1 MNRDPRIAKIEKVIE
16 PALISENL
24 ELIAVELKREAAGL
38 VLRIYLDSKSGRI
51 SLDEIA
57 KATRAINPLLD
68 EAGVI
73 DQKYM
78 LEVSSPGI
86 ERPLTKPDH
95 FKQFV
100 GSKVLIKT
108 VKPIENRK
116 QFKGTL
122 KSADD
127 KDFVVDIDGKEYVI
141 AYENVSKARLRVDI
155 EF

>member
-1 MNRDPRIAKIEKVIE
+1 
-16 PALISENL
+16 
-24 ELIAVELKREAAGL
+24 
-38 VLRIYLDSKSGRI
+38 
-51 SLDEIA
+51 
-57 KATRAINPLLD
+57 LLD

-100 GSKVLIKT
+100 GSKVLVKT
-108 VKPIENRK
+108 VIPIENRK

-122 KSADD
+122 KSAGD
-127 KDFVVDIDGKEYVI
+127 KDFVVEIDGKEYVI

>member
-38 VLRIYLDSKSGRI
+38 VLRIYLDSRSGRI

-57 KATRAINPLLD
+57 KATQAINPLLD

-127 KDFVVDIDGKEYVI
+127 KDFVVEIDGKEYVI